1 MTAFETIVVAAALL
15 FLGWQMAEVRNE
27 QAKHNHRLDELNCV
41 HRLYEDGSATHV
53 DAETAAECL
62 NRFLGWNTP

>member
-1 MTAFETIVVAAALL
+1 MRLIETLIVAGALL
-15 FLGWQMAEVRNE
+15 FLGWQLTVTRNAQAEHE
-27 QAKHNHRLDELNCV
+27 HRLDELNCV

-62 NRFLGWNTP
+62 HRFLGWNTP